1 MGIGADDIDR
11 YRPVCTSIR
20 RLRQKRFARPRSNA
34 ACLRG
39 FMAAATDP
47 GIYRETLVFL
57 GTAGVIIP
65 LMARL
70 RISPVLGFLVA
81 GLVLGPYSLGRLQDG
96 WSWLSVIAITSQ
108 DAVDRLAE
116 FGVAF
121 LLFTI
126 GLHLSFDRLWT
137 MRRMVFGLGMLQVIV
152 TTAAICAVTLA
163 FGNPLD
169 ASLVIGACLAL
180 SSTAIVLQ
188 LLAEQKRLTSV
199 AGRSIFAVLLAQDL
213 AVVPILF
220 LIVVFGNAIAEGGTG
235 KVTAS
240 AVSAG
245 LGLALVQAGAA
256 VALIIGFGRLIL
268 RPLFRLVAR
277 THQRELFMATV
288 LFTVVGI
295 SLLTHVAGMSMAL
308 GAFLAGLLL
317 SETEFRRQVE
327 VDIEPFKGMLLGLF
341 FISVGMRID
350 LAEVSRAPVML
361 VASIAGMTVLKA
373 AAIIMLARLFKLSW
387 PVSIEAG
394 LLLAGGGEFAF
405 LVLSMAG
412 NSGLLKPDVE
422 QFMLLVASGTMFLTP
437 FLAKLGAHAGVRARR
452 AAAINHGYDE
462 PGPIEPGR
470 TIVIGY
476 GRVGRIICDILSKQ
490 DKPFIVIERD
500 PDIVAKG
507 RKAGRDLVYGD
518 ATLRAFL
525 RKCGLAEAPA
535 VVVTMHDPIAAEYSV
550 AAIRAERADVPVI
563 VRARDAQH
571 AVRLFALGANDVV
584 REVLEA
590 SFEIASTVLQT
601 LGVPVGKVV
610 AIIHDE
616 RDLRKKPLREGVI
629 TD

>member
-1 MGIGADDIDR
+1 
-11 YRPVCTSIR
+11 
-20 RLRQKRFARPRSNA
+20 
-34 ACLRG
+34 
-39 FMAAATDP
+39 MAAATDP

-81 GLVLGPYSLGRLQDG
+81 GLVLGPYSLGRLHDG

-137 MRRMVFGLGMLQVIV
+137 MRRMVFGFGMLQVVV
-152 TTAAICAVTLA
+152 TTAAISAVTLA

-199 AGRSIFAVLLAQDL
+199 AGRSIFSVLLAQDL

-220 LIVVFGNAIAEGGTG
+220 LIVVFGNAVAEGGTG
-235 KVTAS
+235 KVTAA

-361 VASIAGMTVLKA
+361 VASIVGMTMLKA
-373 AAIIMLARLFKLSW
+373 LVVVVLARLFKLSL

-437 FLAKLGAHAGVRARR
+437 FLAKLGSHAGKRARR
-452 AAAINHGYDE
+452 AAAINHGFDE

-490 DKPFIVIERD
+490 NKPFIVIERD

-571 AVRLFALGANDVV
+571 AIRLFALGANEVV

>member
-1 MGIGADDIDR
+1 
-11 YRPVCTSIR
+11 
-20 RLRQKRFARPRSNA
+20 
-34 ACLRG
+34 
-39 FMAAATDP
+39 MAAATDP

-81 GLVLGPYSLGRLQDG
+81 GLVLGPYSLGRLQDD
-96 WSWLSVIAITSQ
+96 WSWLSMIAITSQ

-137 MRRMVFGLGMLQVIV
+137 MRRMVFGFGMLQVVV
-152 TTAAICAVTLA
+152 TTAAISAVTLA

-199 AGRSIFAVLLAQDL
+199 AGRSIFSVLLAQDL

-220 LIVVFGNAIAEGGTG
+220 LIVVFGNAVAEGGTG
-235 KVTAS
+235 KVTAA

-361 VASIAGMTVLKA
+361 VASIVGMTMLKA
-373 AAIIMLARLFKLSW
+373 LVVVVLARLFKLSL

-490 DKPFIVIERD
+490 NKPFIVIERD

-571 AVRLFALGANDVV
+571 AVRLFALGANEVV

-629 TD
+629 TE